1 LPLPIQNLTSE
12 TYESI
17 FGHLVGL
24 LGRGIGPSQGFY
36 LHRTT

>member
-1 LPLPIQNLTSE
+1 LTSE

-24 LGRGIGPSQGFY
+24 LGQGISTSQG
-36 LHRTT
+36 L